1 MQKDSEWD
9 FALFAK
15 KALEFT
21 LLISTFCGFS
31 GGGLFSP
38 LTDFALRKFDGQ
50 INESKI
56 CQTLKQRKNE
66 ANSLKRY
73 VFE

>member
-1 MQKDSEWD
+1 MGRGPNASSPEKP
-9 FALFAK
+9 
-15 KALEFT
+15 
-21 LLISTFCGFS
+21 GFS

-38 LTDFALRKFDGQ
+38 LTDLALRKFDGQ

-66 ANSLKRY
+66 ANFVRTLY
-73 VFE
+73 VNDSEDRNC

>member
-1 MQKDSEWD
+1 MSWYGNQPN
-9 FALFAK
+9 F
-15 KALEFT
+15 
-21 LLISTFCGFS
+21 GFS

-38 LTDFALRKFDGQ
+38 LTDLALRKFDGQ

-66 ANSLKRY
+66 VNFVQTLYLNDSKDRNC
-73 VFE
+73 